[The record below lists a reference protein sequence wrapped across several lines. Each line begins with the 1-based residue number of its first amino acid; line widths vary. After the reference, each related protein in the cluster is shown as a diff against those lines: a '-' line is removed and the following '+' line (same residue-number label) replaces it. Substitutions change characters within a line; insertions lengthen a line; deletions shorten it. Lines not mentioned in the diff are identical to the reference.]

1 LLTEAS
7 QMLSGMT
14 RGAGLVIAA
23 KQDST
28 IRHIEFI
35 RLDPKRALV
44 VLVGGND
51 QVENRIM
58 ELPDGVTAGQLTE
71 AANFLNAHL
80 AGPDAE
86 RGPQGAWS
94 GSPTRCGPNSMRSR
108 VIWSS
113 AGWRPGPEASE
124 GASAARLIVRGRGNL
139 LEGLSALAKSLTAC
153 KHAV

>member
-1 LLTEAS
+1 
-7 QMLSGMT
+7 MLSGMT

-35 RLDPKRALV
+35 RLDQKRALV

-80 AGPDAE
+80 AGRTLSEVRKPS
-86 RGPQGAWS
+86 WS
-94 GSPTRCGPNSMRSR
+94 GSPTRCAIRARCALARSGR
-108 VIWSS
+108 AR
-113 AGWRPGPEASE
+113 AGGLGRKPRGS
-124 GASAARLIVRGRGNL
+124 GAARLIVRGRGNL
-139 LEGLSALAKSLTAC
+139 LEGLSARRGARPAQA
-153 KHAV
+153 AV